1 MIIVE
6 RRVAPIAY
14 VSANIRLSPATMHEK
29 GVQENLDTFSLY
41 IYKYLVTMI
50 LPTITYWSTELC
62 RHGLELLQEGKHH
75 EGTDQ
80 AEADEDG
87 PVVNQRNL
95 VPKL

>member
-1 MIIVE
+1 MITVE
-6 RRVAPIAY
+6 RRVAPIAC

-29 GVQENLDTFSLY
+29 GVQILGHLFL
-41 IYKYLVTMI
+41 IYKYNGKFSA
-50 LPTITYWSTELC
+50 ITYWSTELR

-75 EGTDQ
+75 DGTDQ